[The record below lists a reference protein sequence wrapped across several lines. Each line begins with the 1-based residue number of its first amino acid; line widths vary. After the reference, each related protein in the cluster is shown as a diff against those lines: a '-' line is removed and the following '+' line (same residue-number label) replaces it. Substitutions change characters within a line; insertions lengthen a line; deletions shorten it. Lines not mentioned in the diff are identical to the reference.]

1 MATHKIRLGVIGANP
16 NVGWAPRGHLPALVA
31 SPDVEL
37 TAVCTT
43 RSESAAASA
52 QKYGARMAFHDYSA
66 LLACPDI
73 DAVAV
78 VLRVPSHYEPT
89 RAAIEAGKHV
99 FTEWPLGKTTA
110 EAGGLTALAHQK
122 GVQTCVGLQARSA
135 PAVLYMK
142 ELIDNGYVGEVLAC
156 HMSLL
161 RDGVLQRTSDRTW
174 QRDASLGANTLTI
187 ASGHAIDAMRFIVGD
202 VRELSAVVS
211 TQVPQW
217 LEVDTQRLVDVT
229 APDNILVSG
238 RLASGA
244 VVSIHV
250 ASLPWAASGYRMEIY
265 GREGTL
271 VATGEESPQLG
282 TLHLQGTRAKGRLEP
297 LAIPSYHR
305 LVPDTMPQGAPYN
318 VGQLYTLFA
327 KAIRTGDVSP
337 SYATFE
343 TAVDLHHLID
353 AISAASTQG
362 QQVRVPVSG
371 TRTTQ

>member
-1 MATHKIRLGVIGANP
+1 MATPKIRLGVIGANP
-16 NVGWAPRGHLPALVA
+16 NVGWAPRAHLPALVA

-52 QKYGARMAFHDYSA
+52 QKYGARMAFHDYRA

-110 EAGGLTALAHQK
+110 EAEELTALAQQK
-122 GVQTCVGLQARSA
+122 GVRTCVGLQARSA

-174 QRDASLGANTLTI
+174 QHDATLGANTLTI
-187 ASGHAIDAMRFIVGD
+187 ASGHAIDAMRFIAGD

-271 VATGEESPQLG
+271 VATGDESPQLG
-282 TLHLQGTRAKGRLEP
+282 TVQLHGTRANGRLEP
-297 LAIPSYHR
+297 LSIPPQHR
-305 LVPDTMPQGAPYN
+305 FVPDTMPQGAPYN
-318 VGQLYTLFA
+318 VGQLYALFA

-353 AISAASTQG
+353 AISAASAQG
-362 QQVRVPVSG
+362 QQVRVPASA